1 MHFIRRFNQ
10 FKRVPTRPLTSLSQK
25 LPKMNKFLVVG
36 SAIAGGA
43 ILNYSVAN
51 FSAACAAPQKEAA
64 VAVDPFANSALYP
77 PIKAFEKGTL
87 KVSDIHTIAYSQYG
101 NPEGKP
107 VLVVHGGPGAG
118 TNPNMARFFDPQ
130 DYRIILVD
138 QRGCGESTPFANLQ
152 DNTTYDSV
160 RDFEKIREKLKID
173 KWQIFGGSWGST
185 LGLAYAVSDF
195 LNAFSSSEHFFL
207 LFSRL
212 NTQGELP
219 KWCYVV
225 FSCVV
230 KKSSIGCM
238 KGKVLISFSPKI
250 GNCMKKQF
258 LSRKEITL

>member
-25 LPKMNKFLVVG
+25 LPMKMSKFLVVG

-51 FSAACAAPQKEAA
+51 FSAACAAPEKEAA

-77 PIKAFEKGTL
+77 PIKAFDKGTL

-107 VLVVHGGPGAG
+107 VLFIHGGPGAG
-118 TNPNMARFFDPQ
+118 TNVNMARFCDPQ
-130 DYRIILVD
+130 AYRIILVD

-173 KWQIFGGSWGST
+173 KWQLFGGSWGST
-185 LGLAYAVSDF
+185 LALAYAVRDF
-195 LNAFSSSEHFFL
+195 RTRFL
-207 LFSRL
+207 LL
-212 NTQGELP
+212 NTF
-219 KWCYVV
+219 V
-225 FSCVV
+225 FS
-230 KKSSIGCM
+230 
-238 KGKVLISFSPKI
+238 
-250 GNCMKKQF
+250 F
-258 LSRKEITL
+258 LD